1 MLEFNEITLKAKI
14 LAEHYAQQVGD
25 ELLIAFMR
33 GKKSISNTQE
43 AQTIINGF
51 WQMTDLA
58 IADHHNDLTVDG
70 ITDIEF
76 WMHKLFNKVGG
87 YLIKQGYK
95 TQWEAA
101 LDER

>member
-1 MLEFNEITLKAKI
+1 MLEYNENTQKAKI
-14 LAEHYAQQVGD
+14 LAEHYAQIVGD
-25 ELLIAFMR
+25 EFLIAFMQ
-33 GKKSISNTQE
+33 GKKSITNTQE
-43 AQTIINGF
+43 AQTIINCF

-58 IADHHNDLTVDG
+58 IADHQNDLAIDG

-87 YLIKQGYK
+87 YLIKQGYSE
-95 TQWEAA
+95 QWDTA

>member
-1 MLEFNEITLKAKI
+1 MFEFNENTLKAKI
-14 LAEHYAQQVGD
+14 LAEHYAQIVGN
-25 ELLIAFMR
+25 EFLIAFMQ
-33 GKKSISNTQE
+33 GKKSITNTQE
-43 AQTIINGF
+43 AQTIIDGF

-58 IADHHNDLTVDG
+58 IADHQSDLTIDG

-87 YLIKQGYK
+87 HLIKQGYK
-95 TQWEAA
+95 TQWEDS